1 MNWEDRCCLIQSDP
15 VTCVW
20 HFDYQVNQ
28 FPTKFLLSSA
38 EPLGKISV
46 WFYRVEYQQR
56 ESPHIHMLVWSEGAP
71 QFHID
76 NDEQLTAYNDKI
88 ISCHK
93 PVHYPKLFDLVNTIQ
108 VHRHS
113 HTYRKEYNK
122 SM

>member
-1 MNWEDRCCLIQSDP
+1 
-15 VTCVW
+15 
-20 HFDYQVNQ
+20 
-28 FPTKFLLSSA
+28 
-38 EPLGKISV
+38 
-46 WFYRVEYQQR
+46 
-56 ESPHIHMLVWSEGAP
+56 MLVWSEGAP

-76 NDEQLTAYNDKI
+76 IDEQLTTYNDKI

-122 SM
+122 SMYIQFSSASCEANYDSLFLR

>member
-56 ESPHIHMLVWSEGAP
+56 ESPHIHML
-71 QFHID
+71 
-76 NDEQLTAYNDKI
+76 